1 MERIELTE
9 KIPVH
14 VAVIMDGN
22 GRWAEKNGV
31 SRLSGHNAGML
42 AMKEIIKRA
51 DVMGIKYLTV
61 YAFSTENWKRPA
73 DEVNALMKLFEQYLG
88 TAEQY
93 AKDNVRLIFIGDK
106 SRFPEKLRLKM
117 EELEK
122 KSENFDA
129 MTVIMAMNYG
139 GRDDIVRAAAR
150 AAALVRDRS
159 ITPEQ
164 IDESLISSLIYTG
177 GIPDPDMIIRP
188 GGEKRLS
195 NFLTWQSAYSEL
207 YFTDVLWPDFTPKEL
222 DKALEEFA
230 HRGRRFGGV

>member
-1 MERIELTE
+1 MAIDSE
-9 KIPVH
+9 KLPVH
-14 VAVIMDGN
+14 IGIIMDGN
-22 GRWAEKNGV
+22 GRWAQ
-31 SRLSGHNAGML
+31 SRGLPRAVGH
-42 AMKEIIKRA
+42 KEGAEVFNRITKYCKKI
-51 DVMGIKYLTV
+51 GIKYVTY

-93 AKDNVRLIFIGDK
+93 AKDNVRLMFIGDK

-129 MTVIMAMNYG
+129 MTVILAMNYG

-188 GGEKRLS
+188 GGEMRLS

-207 YFTDVLWPDFTPKEL
+207 YFTDVLWPDFTAKEL

>member
-1 MERIELTE
+1 MAIDSE
-9 KIPVH
+9 KLPVH
-14 VAVIMDGN
+14 IGIIMDGN
-22 GRWAEKNGV
+22 GRWAQKRGLPRAV
-31 SRLSGHNAGML
+31 GH
-42 AMKEIIKRA
+42 KEGAEVFNRITKYCKKI
-51 DVMGIKYLTV
+51 GIKYVTY

-93 AKDNVRLIFIGDK
+93 AKDNVRLVFIGDK

-164 IDESLISSLIYTG
+164 IDDSLISSLIYTG

-188 GGEKRLS
+188 GGEMRLS

-207 YFTDVLWPDFTPKEL
+207 YFTDVLWPDFTAKEL

>member
-1 MERIELTE
+1 MATDSDKL
-9 KIPVH
+9 PVH
-14 VAVIMDGN
+14 IGIIMDGN
-22 GRWAEKNGV
+22 GRWAQ
-31 SRLSGHNAGML
+31 SRGLPRAAGH
-42 AMKEIIKRA
+42 KEGAEVFNRITKHCRKI
-51 DVMGIKYLTV
+51 GIKYVTY

-93 AKDNVRLIFIGDK
+93 SKDNVRLMFIGDK

-207 YFTDVLWPDFTPKEL
+207 YFTDVLWPDFTAKEL

>member
-1 MERIELTE
+1 MAIDSE
-9 KIPVH
+9 KLPVH
-14 VAVIMDGN
+14 IGIIMDGN
-22 GRWAEKNGV
+22 GRWAQNRGLPRAV
-31 SRLSGHNAGML
+31 GH
-42 AMKEIIKRA
+42 KEGAEVFNRITKYCKKI
-51 DVMGIKYLTV
+51 GIKYVTY

-139 GRDDIVRAAAR
+139 GRDDIVRAAVR

-207 YFTDVLWPDFTPKEL
+207 YFTDVLWPDFTAKEL
-222 DKALEEFA
+222 DTALEEFA

>member
-1 MERIELTE
+1 MAIDSE
-9 KIPVH
+9 KLPVH
-14 VAVIMDGN
+14 IGIIMDGN
-22 GRWAEKNGV
+22 GRWAQ
-31 SRLSGHNAGML
+31 SRGLPRVAGH
-42 AMKEIIKRA
+42 KEGAEVFNRITKYCRKI
-51 DVMGIKYLTV
+51 GIKYVTY

-207 YFTDVLWPDFTPKEL
+207 YFTDVLWPDFTAKEL